1 MLATWAFSMFKGEKK
16 TLNPIDRQEPVR
28 LNLMRPFNGNQ
39 RRANGS
45 TFPLT
50 RQAAGSRS
58 TPQKNDQKPRKVIAV
73 PCTRW
78 IEFIAAKIQPN
89 RRIRSGQRHKQKR
102 NYNPL
107 WRYDAFVCASVCVC
121 GFEDYPGTGQTGF
134 AIHERLQPEREGDES
149 TRRIQSFVVR
159 PRAGRLINQLRFKS
173 MSNVTKRM
181 EIIPFGRYT
190 SSTERS
196 FNMESSPVLT
206 RRGNQTSEKKNGRSN
221 SSTGGQLTRR
231 R

>member
-39 RRANGS
+39 HRANGS

-107 WRYDAFVCASVCVC
+107 WGYDAFVCVCVWFWGLSC
-121 GFEDYPGTGQTGF
+121 DWANGICNSWASPARSRRGREYTPDTIVRGAPQSREIDQSTSIQINEQCHQTNGDYPLWE
-134 AIHERLQPEREGDES
+134 IHKLHR
-149 TRRIQSFVVR
+149 T
-159 PRAGRLINQLRFKS
+159 QL
-173 MSNVTKRM
+173 
-181 EIIPFGRYT
+181 
-190 SSTERS
+190 
-196 FNMESSPVLT
+196 
-206 RRGNQTSEKKNGRSN
+206 
-221 SSTGGQLTRR
+221 
-231 R
+231 

>member
-1 MLATWAFSMFKGEKK
+1 MLATWAFSMFKRAKK
-16 TLNPIDRQEPVR
+16 HNPIDRQEPVR

-39 RRANGS
+39 HRANGS

-107 WRYDAFVCASVCVC
+107 WRYDAFVCVRVC
-121 GFEDYPGTGQTGF
+121 GFEDYPGTGQTEF
-134 AIHERLQPEREGDES
+134 AIHERLQPDREGDES

-159 PRAGRLINQLRFKS
+159 PKAGRLINQLRFKS

-190 SSTERS
+190 SPTERS

-206 RRGNQTSEKKNGRSN
+206 RREQPNQRKNGRSN